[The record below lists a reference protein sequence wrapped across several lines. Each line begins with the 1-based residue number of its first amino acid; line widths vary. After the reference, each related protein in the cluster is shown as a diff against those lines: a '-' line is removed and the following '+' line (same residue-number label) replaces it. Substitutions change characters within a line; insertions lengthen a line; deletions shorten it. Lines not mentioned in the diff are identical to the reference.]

1 MLDRPDAAELLNA
14 MAKTLT
20 EDVLPKT
27 SGATRHSVRVV
38 ANLCHILEREVQARP
53 TASEETRQ
61 SLIDLLGKD
70 ASLPEL
76 VAEFDRVLKEA
87 DDDFETAARKVLVKD
102 VERRLAID
110 RPGYDS

>member
-1 MLDRPDAAELLNA
+1 MLDRPDAAELLKA

-20 EDVLPKT
+20 DEVLPKT

-38 ANLCHILEREVQARP
+38 ANLCQILEREFEAGP

-61 SLIDLLGKD
+61 SLADLLGQD

-76 VAEFDRVLKEA
+76 IADFDRALRDA
-87 DDDFETAARKVLVKD
+87 DEEFATAAQEVLLRD
-102 VERRLAID
+102 VRRRLAID